1 MKSEVITMN
10 NTNVLPYPE
19 EILQQLNVFRPRFTK
34 PQFNNFC
41 QLTSGIILSSYS
53 AVSRISQ
60 MFQVRDQSSLNR
72 FLTES
77 PWNEKPVKTTLHK
90 MIFRTIPNLNIFIGD
105 DTLSEKPFARKMQ
118 GAASQYSSM
127 QKRNVN
133 GHSIV
138 TCGYH
143 HENGFV
149 PFDSQLY
156 YPQQTVQKLGYTFQT
171 KNDIMCQKITAANK
185 VHKPGIMLLDSW
197 YSNDQVLGKLHELG
211 IHYVTQIKSNRNV
224 TMRRR
229 KRHIANHAK
238 DIDLANYI
246 LLSLHENLFRVHE
259 TEGFISKLGT
269 VKIVI
274 CQMLLENEKH
284 EKYWSDLNYII
295 TDMLKLFVKEVIEL
309 YLKRFSI
316 EVFHREAKQQ
326 LGLDA
331 YQLCNIRGIE
341 RYLFLVLLAY
351 ALLVLLNQS
360 LMQGETKSKNIGE
373 LRVYLKEWC
382 YTTLLT
388 RAKIQKIEER
398 RLIARK
404 LAIAF

>member
-19 EILQQLNVFRPRFTK
+19 EILRQLNAFRPCFTK

-77 PWNEKPVKTTLHK
+77 PWNEKSVKTTLHK
-90 MIFRTIPNLNIFIGD
+90 ALFRAMPDLNIFIGD

-138 TCGYH
+138 TCGYY

-156 YPQQTVQKLGYTFQT
+156 YPKQTLQEIGYMFQT

-185 VHKPGIMLLDSW
+185 AHKPAIMLLDSW
-197 YSNDQVLGKLHELG
+197 YSNHQVLGKLRELG
-211 IHYVTQIKSNRNV
+211 IHYITQIKSNRNV

-238 DIDLANYI
+238 DISLANYTVLTI
-246 LLSLHENLFRVHE
+246 KENLFRAYE
-259 TEGFISKLGT
+259 TEGFISGLGT

-284 EKYWSDLNYII
+284 EKYWSEFNYLI
-295 TDMLKLFVKEVIEL
+295 TDMLELSAKETIEL

-331 YQLCNIRGIE
+331 YQLRNIRGIE

-351 ALLVLLNQS
+351 VLLVLLNQS
-360 LMQGETKSKNIGE
+360 LMRIETKSKSIGE
-373 LRVYLKEWC
+373 LREYLKEEC

-404 LAIAF
+404 LAIVF